1 MAERRMDRAATAGSY
16 EDTSSEMND
25 EENFID
31 VTALLQAILRGRRSV
46 CAITLAVFLVATAV
60 AFLIPAKYTSS
71 TTIIPPSSGSSSSI
85 ATAVAGQVSS
95 ALGAGA
101 ADLIT
106 GGMGKGSSDLFAG
119 VLRSRSVACEMV
131 KRFDLMHV
139 YKAKKESQAE
149 KALSSDTEVIAD
161 AKSPL
166 VTVEVTASSPA
177 LAHDMASAYVD
188 VVRDANERL
197 ALSQASQ
204 RRLFFEQQLAKE
216 KDNLA
221 DAEVELKKD
230 EEKSGL
236 IAPSGQTESEIK
248 TIAATQA
255 QLAVRQ
261 VELTALRN
269 SATDQ
274 NPEVIRLRSEIGD
287 LQGQLSRMQRGGDS
301 ESSLVIPTSKVPEL
315 QLDYVRKTREV
326 KYHEAL
332 FEMLARQ
339 YEAARLDEARD
350 APVIQVLDPASYP
363 DAKSSPKRAFYMLG
377 GLFFGFFA
385 GCVWVLMREKLWA
398 LRVSLATEKQPE
410 QA

>member
-1 MAERRMDRAATAGSY
+1 MNRAATAVSY
-16 EDTSSEMND
+16 EDASPEMDD
-25 EENFID
+25 EEESID
-31 VTALLQAILRGRRSV
+31 VAALLQAILRGKRSIF
-46 CAITLAVFLVATAV
+46 ASTLVFFLAATAV

-71 TTIIPPSSGSSSSI
+71 TTVIPPSLGGSSSI
-85 ATAVAGQVSS
+85 ASAVAGQVSS

-106 GGMGKGSSDLFAG
+106 GGAGKSSSDLFIG
-119 VLRSRSVACEMV
+119 VLRSRSVASEMV

-139 YKAKKESQAE
+139 YKAKRESQAE
-149 KALSSDTEVIAD
+149 KTLNSNADVIAD
-161 AKSPL
+161 SKSPL
-166 VTVEVTASSPA
+166 VTIEVTASSPA
-177 LAHDMASAYVD
+177 LAHDMADAYVD
-188 VVRDANERL
+188 VVREANGRL
-197 ALSQASQ
+197 ALSQSSQ

-216 KDNLA
+216 KDSLA

-230 EEKSGL
+230 EERSGL
-236 IAPSGQTESEIK
+236 IAPTGQTESEIK
-248 TIAATQA
+248 TIAETQA

-261 VELTALRN
+261 VQLTALRN

-274 NPEVIRLRSEIGD
+274 NPEVVRLKSEIGD
-287 LQGQLSRMQRGGDS
+287 LQGQLSRLQRGSDS
-301 ESSLVIPTSKVPEL
+301 ESGLVIPTSKVPEL
-315 QLDYVRKTREV
+315 QLDYVRKDRDV

-377 GLFFGFFA
+377 GLVFGFFA
-385 GCVWVLMREKLWA
+385 GCLWVLMREKLWA
-398 LRVSLATEKQPE
+398 LRTSLETEKQPE